1 MINIVKSKLS
11 RRIWWISTLLLMLNV
26 MPVSHAF
33 AETLTTGPGARFHVQ
48 PKDLPP
54 PFASESVSNGP
65 KAVSRGAGQ
74 QPIAPPGYNVGVFA
88 EGLTHARWIIAAPSG
103 EVILAQS
110 RAGVVTRLADRDND
124 GRADDVQ
131 VIAEGFNSPHGLAL
145 RDGYLYAADLS
156 RVWRMRWRPDGPAAA
171 EKEPVTAAGSLG
183 GSGGHW
189 TRTLTFAPD
198 GKHFYVAIGSR
209 DNIGEEAAP
218 RATIKE
224 FRADGSGGRIFAS
237 GLRNPVGLAF
247 HPDTRAL
254 YTVVNERDGLGDG
267 LVPDYFTAVRDG
279 GFYGWP
285 YSYIGANPMPEYA
298 QRRPDLVKAALV
310 PDVLFQSHS
319 APIGLA
325 FITGTAFPEAWRG
338 GAFVA
343 LKGSWNAAAP
353 TGYKVVRVPFRD
365 GKPLGWYENFIT
377 GFQVGVENSFWGH
390 HRATVIGR
398 PAGLTIWGD
407 RGLLIAD
414 PVANVIWSV
423 QKDGAAHRPARR

>member
-1 MINIVKSKLS
+1 MIINIKNIPL
-11 RRIWWISTLLLMLNV
+11 RRVWGISIFLLALN
-26 MPVSHAF
+26 
-33 AETLTTGPGARFHVQ
+33 LTPNPISATENPTKGPGARFHVQ

-65 KAVSRGAGQ
+65 KAIARNAGQ
-74 QPIAPPGYNVGVFA
+74 RPLAPLGFSVGVFA
-88 EGLTHARWIIAAPSG
+88 EGLAHARWIITAPSG

-145 RDGYLYAADLS
+145 RDGYLYVADLS

-171 EKEPVTAAGSLG
+171 EKEPVTPAGALG
-183 GSGGHW
+183 GGGGHW

-198 GKHFYVAIGSR
+198 GNHFYVAIGSR
-209 DNIGEEAAP
+209 DNVGEEEAP

-224 FRADGSGGRIFAS
+224 FRVDGSGGRIFAR

-285 YSYIGANPMPEYA
+285 YSYIGVNPMPGYA
-298 QRRPDLVKAALV
+298 ERRPDLVKSALV

-319 APIGLA
+319 APIGLS
-325 FITGTAFPEAWRG
+325 FITGRAFPKAWRG
-338 GAFVA
+338 DAFVA
-343 LKGSWNAAAP
+343 LKGSWNAATP

-365 GKPLGWYENFIT
+365 GKPLGWYENFVT
-377 GFQVGVENSFWGH
+377 GFQVGLESSFWGH
-390 HRATVIGR
+390 RRATVIGR

-423 QKDGAAHRPARR
+423 QKDKAPRKPATR

>member
-1 MINIVKSKLS
+1 
-11 RRIWWISTLLLMLNV
+11 MLVLALNFA
-26 MPVSHAF
+26 PAF
-33 AETLTTGPGARFHVQ
+33 LAAAENASSGPGERFHVQ
-48 PKDLPP
+48 PKDLPS

-65 KAVSRGAGQ
+65 KAVPRRAGQ
-74 QPIAPPGYNVGVFA
+74 RPIAPLGYKVGVFA
-88 EGLTHARWIIAAPSG
+88 EGLAHARWVIAAPSG

-110 RAGVVTRLADRDND
+110 RVGVVTRLADRDND

-131 VIAEGFNSPHGLAL
+131 VIAGGFNSPHGLAI
-145 RDGYLYAADLS
+145 RDGYLYVADLS
-156 RVWRMRWRPDGPAAA
+156 RVWRMRWRPNGPAAA
-171 EKEPVTAAGSLG
+171 EKEPVTPAGSLG
-183 GSGGHW
+183 GGGGHW

-209 DNIGEEAAP
+209 DNIGEEEAP

-224 FRADGSGGRIFAS
+224 FRADGSGGRIFAR

-285 YSYIGANPMPEYA
+285 YSYIGVNPMPGYA
-298 QRRPDLVKAALV
+298 ERRPDLVKSALV

-325 FITGTAFPEAWRG
+325 FITGRAFPDAWRG
-338 GAFVA
+338 DAFVA
-343 LKGSWNAAAP
+343 LKGSWNAATP
-353 TGYKVVRVPFRD
+353 TGYKVVRVPFSD
-365 GKPLGWYENFIT
+365 GKPLGWYENFVT
-377 GFQVGVENSFWGH
+377 GFQVGVENSLWGH
-390 HRATVIGR
+390 RRATVIGR
-398 PAGLTIWGD
+398 PAGLAVWGD
-407 RGLLIAD
+407 NGLLVAD

-423 QKDGAAHRPARR
+423 RKDKASHKPTVR